1 MPEGK
6 SIYLEIFGESPSVKV
21 LDFFLTYEGFDYS
34 KTEVAREVDISR
46 VTIEKVW
53 KDLIQLEIIVKSR
66 TIGKAELYRLNTR
79 NLTVKLLL
87 DTGLKLAKLRAEKEM
102 QEVQMKINARRH

>member
-46 VTIEKVW
+46 ITIEKIW
-53 KDLIQLEIIVKSR
+53 KSLTQEGIIVKSR
-66 TIGKAELYRLNTR
+66 TIGKAELYRLNIG

-102 QEVQMKINARRH
+102 QTTQIKMKVRRT